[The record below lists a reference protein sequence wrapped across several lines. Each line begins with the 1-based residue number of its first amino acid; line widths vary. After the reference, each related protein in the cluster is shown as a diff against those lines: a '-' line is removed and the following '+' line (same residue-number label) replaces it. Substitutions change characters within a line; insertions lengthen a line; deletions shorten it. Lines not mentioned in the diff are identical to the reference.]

1 MAIFLTGFMGTG
13 KSTVGRTLAARLGR
27 PFVDLDAEIER
38 RTGRSIRQIFAEA
51 GEPEFRRLESATLAE
66 LAPTDI
72 VLATGGG
79 AVLTPENR
87 AAMRRNGP
95 VLCLRA
101 GVAEILRR
109 TGRDDSRPLLAGEDR
124 ESRVRRLLAERAAA
138 YADADWMIDTDRTP
152 VATIVERIVA
162 WLDVR
167 DSDAVET
174 SGEGEEPRGT

>member
-38 RTGRSIRQIFAEA
+38 RAGRSIRQIFADV
-51 GEPEFRRLESATLAE
+51 GEPEFRRLESRTLEE
-66 LAPTDI
+66 LAPSDI

-79 AVLTPENR
+79 AVLAAENR
-87 AAMRRNGP
+87 ATMRRNGP
-95 VLCLRA
+95 VVCLQA

-124 ESRVRRLLAERAAA
+124 EARVRRLLAERATA
-138 YADADWMIDTDRTP
+138 YADADWMIETDRTP

-162 WLDVR
+162 WLDAR
-167 DSDAVET
+167 ESYAIDAP
-174 SGEGEEPRGT
+174 GEGEEPRST